1 MKNIFYYFIQKL
13 VDSKFFLLYLSNRK
27 LVGCVSKYSKAAPFL
42 FKKKLFDK
50 NNISGG
56 IWVETGT
63 YLGLSTEYLADISKI
78 VYSIEP
84 SNKYYELSKERLS
97 SKKNVKLFHGTSE
110 DCLGDLLETIDTTN
124 ISFWLDGHFSAGDTF
139 KGLNHSPVLQELD
152 LIKNNLTKFKKINI
166 LIDDFRIFSPFYPKA
181 NKHILPDQIEII
193 NWANDNKFNWK
204 VKKNIMILSR

>member
-27 LVGCVSKYSKAAPFL
+27 LVGWVSKYSKAAPFL

-152 LIKNNLTKFKKINI
+152 LIKNNLSKFKKINI
-166 LIDDFRIFSPFYPKA
+166 LIDDFRIFSPFYRKA

-193 NWANDNKFNWK
+193 NWANDNKFYWK
-204 VKKNIMILSR
+204 VQKNIMILSR